1 MKRWLILLL
10 WSLPALARTPLT
22 QSQQVAEL
30 IQLAQQQIVVVVP
43 RLESP
48 TVANALRLAATQ
60 RGIPVYLLVEHSH
73 VLHPASYTA
82 ALSLLPRIQVRLTRQ
97 VPQPL
102 ILIDQKISIRGPLTY
117 LEGAPGLGPTVWD
130 GGVGWGVGWSAS
142 VEWKWG
148 W

>member
-1 MKRWLILLL
+1 MKRWLILLI
-10 WSLPALARTPLT
+10 WSLPALAKTTLT

-30 IQLAQQQIVVVVP
+30 IQLAQQQIVVAVP

-60 RGIPVYLLVEHSH
+60 RGIPVYLLVEHNH

-97 VPQPL
+97 VPQSL
-102 ILIDQKISIRGPLTY
+102 ILIDQKVSIQGPLTY
-117 LEGAPGLGPTVWD
+117 LEGAPGLEQTVWGW
-130 GGVGWGVGWSAS
+130 GGVVGVGWSAS
-142 VEWKWG
+142 VVWKWG